1 LKDNRGRK
9 ITEEKG
15 KKEGEEGEARK
26 NNVYKKAIGLV
37 FWNVAGVKRQGL
49 LGLFRKVRCNRTV

>member
-9 ITEEKG
+9 ITEGEG

-26 NNVYKKAIGLV
+26 NSMYKAIGLV
-37 FWNVAGVKRQGL
+37 FWKQR
-49 LGLFRKVRCNRTV
+49 